1 MPTFGKFDEFNE
13 TEDWRHYIE
22 RVNHFFEA
30 NEITDPDKR
39 RSIFLVCV
47 EAKTYKLVRSLV
59 APEDPKD
66 KSYED
71 LAKLLQDHFMPKP
84 SAIVQRFKFNTR
96 SQQPGET
103 IAMFLAELRHLSEH
117 CEFGITL
124 DEMLRDRLVCGVRD
138 IRIQRRLLAEPKL
151 TLNWALD
158 LALAIEAADKDASEI
173 QRAEGQGGDAS
184 VNKVDVKVNKGSE
197 VKCSR
202 CGGNHYPKSCHFKDA
217 KCYCCGKVG
226 HLARLCP
233 AKKKGKQPQPVNEQ
247 KSSKSEPTNL
257 LEGAM
262 QTPGEEQGVGAYSLF
277 NFGSQRPLPYKV
289 QLGVAGQPLEMEV
302 DTGASLSVISEE
314 LYNYLFSAGQAPQ
327 LEESGIVLRTYTG
340 KEVKPK
346 GSCSVNVCYD
356 RVEYS
361 LPLLVVGG
369 KGARGLLC

>member
-1 MPTFGKFDEFNE
+1 
-13 TEDWRHYIE
+13 
-22 RVNHFFEA
+22 
-30 NEITDPDKR
+30 
-39 RSIFLVCV
+39 
-47 EAKTYKLVRSLV
+47 
-59 APEDPKD
+59 
-66 KSYED
+66 
-71 LAKLLQDHFMPKP
+71 
-84 SAIVQRFKFNTR
+84 
-96 SQQPGET
+96 
-103 IAMFLAELRHLSEH
+103 
-117 CEFGITL
+117 
-124 DEMLRDRLVCGVRD
+124 MLRDRLVCGVRD
-138 IRIQRRLLAEPKL
+138 IRMQRRLLAEPKL
-151 TLNWALD
+151 TLKPALD
-158 LALAIEAADKDASEI
+158 LSLAIEAADKDASEI
-173 QRAEGQGGDAS
+173 QKADGQGGDAS

-202 CGGNHYPKSCHFKDA
+202 CGGNHYPKGCHFKDA

-233 AKKKGKQPQPVNEQ
+233 AKKKAGKQPQPVNEQ
-247 KSSKSEPTNL
+247 KSGNSEPTNL

-340 KEVKPK
+340 EEVKPK